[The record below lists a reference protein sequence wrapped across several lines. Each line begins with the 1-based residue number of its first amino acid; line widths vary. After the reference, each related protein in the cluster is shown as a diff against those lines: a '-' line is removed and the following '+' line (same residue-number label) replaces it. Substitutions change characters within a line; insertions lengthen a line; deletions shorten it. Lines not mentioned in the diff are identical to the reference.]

1 MQMIYNLMTLGILK
15 HQFHKVE
22 VKCPKNTGY
31 ICQKCNV
38 GLHSDKIA
46 GCFEMD
52 VHIFEIH

>member
-1 MQMIYNLMTLGILK
+1 MIYNLMTLGILK
-15 HQFHKVE
+15 HQLYKVE